1 MFLTSI
7 NLTNFRNFKKKTFS
21 FVPAVTS
28 IVGDNTKGK
37 TSICE
42 AIFYLASGKSF
53 RADKDNEVISWG
65 EEIGRVSAKCEVNS
79 TKPDEQEFLEIIFT
93 DRKQF
98 LVNGV
103 GKRMVDFAGNL
114 KAVLFRPEDMDLI
127 IGSPSLRRRYLDFV
141 LIQTDREYRRAVIS
155 YEKGVRQRNRLLEKI
170 RDEAAYAN
178 ASASQGGMRN
188 QLLFWDQ
195 LLIKNGNYISNK
207 RAEYIEYIN
216 GKEKNLG
223 NYEAIYDDSQISTAR
238 LEQYLEAEIAS
249 GNTLIGPHR
258 DDFKI
263 ELRERDLAVFGSRG
277 EQRLAV
283 LWLKLCELSFI
294 REKSGE
300 RPILLLDDIFSE
312 LDHKHRDLVFEI
324 MDNQQTIVTSAD
336 PHLIQNG
343 VEMEIIRL

>member
-1 MFLTSI
+1 
-7 NLTNFRNFKKKTFS
+7 
-21 FVPAVTS
+21 
-28 IVGDNTKGK
+28 
-37 TSICE
+37 
-42 AIFYLASGKSF
+42 
-53 RADKDNEVISWG
+53 
-65 EEIGRVSAKCEVNS
+65 
-79 TKPDEQEFLEIIFT
+79 
-93 DRKQF
+93 